1 MINKYNFL
9 PKTFDEL
16 TSLSKRK
23 LIFSV
28 KNKPNLFVKII
39 EINNDIDCN
48 LSVLKEIKFQQIAN
62 KYNIS
67 PKIIDYYEKEG
78 VIYIIMEK
86 VNGKTIYDI
95 YGDDSNNV
103 PDEIFA
109 KIHDKLTQLLFLGI
123 EYSDISPYN
132 FMIENETGELKVIDF
147 GHAKEVKL
155 NWFLKDFVNGE
166 YGWNPDFL

>member
-1 MINKYNFL
+1 MTNKYNFL

-16 TSLSKRK
+16 ISLSKRK
-23 LIFSV
+23 LIYSV
-28 KNKPNLFVKII
+28 KDKPDLFVKII
-39 EINNDIDCN
+39 ELNNDIN
-48 LSVLKEIKFQQIAN
+48 TQISVLNEIKFQKIAS

-67 PKIIDYYEKEG
+67 PKILDYYEKEN
-78 VIYIIMEK
+78 VMYIIMEK
-86 VNGKTIYDI
+86 VIGKPIYDI
-95 YGDDSNNV
+95 YGEIAEDV

-132 FMIENETGELKVIDF
+132 FMIEKDTENIKIIDF